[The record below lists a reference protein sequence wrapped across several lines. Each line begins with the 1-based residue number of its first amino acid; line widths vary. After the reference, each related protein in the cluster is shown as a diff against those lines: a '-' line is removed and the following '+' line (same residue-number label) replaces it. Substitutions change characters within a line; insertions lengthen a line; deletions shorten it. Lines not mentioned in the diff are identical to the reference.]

1 VTSGWFQSNNIP
13 EKTIPIFVEFYKI
26 MNDEACMF
34 REYLNFQNSQ
44 YGVPKLILGIFR
56 QNEIVADVMRFDT
69 VNVDNNKML

>member
-1 VTSGWFQSNNIP
+1 M
-13 EKTIPIFVEFYKI
+13 K
-26 MNDEACMF
+26 DEACMF

-56 QNEIVADVMRFDT
+56 QNEIVADVMRSDT

>member
-1 VTSGWFQSNNIP
+1 
-13 EKTIPIFVEFYKI
+13 
-26 MNDEACMF
+26 MF